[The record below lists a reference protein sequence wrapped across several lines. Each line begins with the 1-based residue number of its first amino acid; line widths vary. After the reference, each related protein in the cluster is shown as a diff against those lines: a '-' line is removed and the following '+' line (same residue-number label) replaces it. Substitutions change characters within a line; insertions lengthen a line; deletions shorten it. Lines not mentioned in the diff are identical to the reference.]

1 MIEIEGIAKVFT
13 ASDGNP
19 VVALRD
25 IALAIAD
32 NEFVALV
39 GPSGCGKSTLLRVI
53 AGLEPAELGRVV
65 IDGVP
70 MRGPRRDIGMVFQ
83 SPTLLPWTDVLG
95 NVLFP
100 LKVRRR
106 CDRDGIDRAHA
117 LIRLVGLS
125 GFERKLPHELSGGMQ
140 QRAAICRA
148 LVYKP
153 SVLLMDEPFGALDA
167 LTREEMGLEL
177 MRICRAPQ
185 DDLLRHPFGTRGRAA
200 RGPRHG
206 DDPAARPHR
215 RRGAGPPAPPPFV
228 RFVERP
234 EFLASAERIRES
246 HFRLARASRTCV
258 ARSPLVPGRRR
269 GRWPPVAHVRR
280 R

>member
-1 MIEIEGIAKVFT
+1 MIEIEGIAKVFL

-25 IALAIAD
+25 ISVAITD

-53 AGLEPAELGRVV
+53 AGIERADLGRVV

-70 MRGPRRDIGMVFQ
+70 MRQPRRDIGIVFQ
-83 SPTLLPWTDVLG
+83 TPTLLPWTDVLG

-100 LKVRRR
+100 LKVLKRH
-106 CDRDGIDRAHA
+106 DREGIERAHA
-117 LIRLVGLS
+117 LIDLVGLR

-148 LVYKP
+148 LVYEP
-153 SVLLMDEPFGALDA
+153 SILLMDEPFGALDA

-177 MRICRAPQ
+177 MRIWS
-185 DDLLRHPFGTRGRAA
+185 
-200 RGPRHG
+200 
-206 DDPAARPHR
+206 
-215 RRGAGPPAPPPFV
+215 
-228 RFVERP
+228 ERP
-234 EFLASAERIRES
+234 KTILFVTHSVPEAVLLADRVVVMTPRPGRIADVVPVRLPRPRSFAQEAEREFHVCAERIRG
-246 HFRLARASRTCV
+246 HIFGRPPGSRDAAPPV
-258 ARSPLVPGRRR
+258 APPLVP
-269 GRWPPVAHVRR
+269 
-280 R
+280 